1 MPVQS
6 KRQALGTLF
15 DGRAPK
21 QPARSL
27 NSLWATMPAMQPI
40 PISPTALFPTI
51 EWQEAGQPCTARW
64 RSERGAAPPKKVVL
78 ADDTMTAD
86 VAYRLACEGTALLWR
101 GDFQNARQML
111 QAMARRSD
119 ESGKTD
125 KRGRKP
131 KVNPLASKI
140 VADCSIDTGAA
151 AVSGMD
157 SAPAIDPAEAAK
169 GFHMHRQAQAQRA
182 RVLGM
187 VLINFDTDYAMAL
200 RRAPDARQ
208 ACAEGWGPPAADETA
223 CVASLRELLGLIS
236 AHEWRKN
243 GIEIAALGAAP
254 NNRIYPH
261 YGVFSPQRGEYVSL
275 LVKMPLPKGEDLTVF
290 DIGTGTGVLAAV
302 LARRGLSHIVA
313 TDLDP
318 RALVCA
324 QENLQRLQVD
334 VELLQANL
342 FPPIEKGL
350 ADLIVCNPPW
360 LPARPSSPLEHA
372 VYDEGSSML
381 LGYLNGLAAH
391 LAPDGEGWLVLSDLA
406 EHLGLRTRAEL
417 LAAIKAAGL
426 QVAGRMDTKPAHAKA
441 SDATDPL
448 HAARTK
454 EITSLWRLK
463 VKPAKVS

>member
-1 MPVQS
+1 MQIIPS
-6 KRQALGTLF
+6 
-15 DGRAPK
+15 APD
-21 QPARSL
+21 AS
-27 NSLWATMPAMQPI
+27 
-40 PISPTALFPTI
+40 FPSI
-51 EWQEAGQPCTARW
+51 EWQEAGQTCSARW

-86 VAYRLACEGTALLWR
+86 TAYRLACEGTALLWR

-111 QAMARRSD
+111 KAMARRAD

-131 KVNPLASKI
+131 KVNPLSAAASKI
-140 VADCSIDTGAA
+140 IAGSPIDTRAT
-151 AVSGMD
+151 AVLASE
-157 SAPAIDPAEAAK
+157 SAPATVALVDPAEAAK

-187 VLINFDTDYAMAL
+187 VLIQFDADYAIAL
-200 RRAPDARQ
+200 RRAPDARE
-208 ACAEGWGPPAADETA
+208 ACAEGWGSPAPGAGADTGA

-243 GIEIAALGAAP
+243 GIEIAALGAPP
-254 NNRIYPH
+254 NNRIHPH

-275 LVKMPLPKGEDLTVF
+275 LVKMPLPKKDDLTVF

-302 LARRGLSHIVA
+302 LTRRGLTEIVA

-318 RALVCA
+318 RALACA
-324 QENLQRLQVD
+324 RENLQRLQVD
-334 VELLQANL
+334 VELVQADL
-342 FPPIEKGL
+342 FPPLEYGL

-372 VYDEGSSML
+372 VYDEGSGML
-381 LGYLNGLAAH
+381 LGYLNGLAEH
-391 LAPDGEGWLVLSDLA
+391 LTTDGEGWLILSDLA

-441 SDATDPL
+441 TDATDPL
-448 HAARTK
+448 HTARAK
-454 EITSLWRLK
+454 EVTSLWRLK
-463 VKPAKVS
+463 VKPPKSDTKAAAVAAA